1 MEKEAVT
8 IQEEEIL
15 AKLRRGEAAGLEE
28 LMERYTP
35 YVSAVPARILPV
47 CPEEWEELAA

>member
-1 MEKEAVT
+1 MKRALEKEAVT

-28 LMERYTP
+28 LMERL
-35 YVSAVPARILPV
+35 ARRSEAIL
-47 CPEEWEELAA
+47 